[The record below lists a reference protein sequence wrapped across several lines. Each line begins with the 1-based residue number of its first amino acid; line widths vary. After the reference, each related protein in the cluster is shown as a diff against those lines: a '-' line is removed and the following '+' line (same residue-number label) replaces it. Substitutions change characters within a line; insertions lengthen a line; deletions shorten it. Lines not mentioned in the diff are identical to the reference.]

1 MSKDWSTLDT
11 EKLLRTRQDQH
22 EQTTSA
28 GVGGY
33 AVPLGEPI
41 RPATPEP
48 AQKPKSKK
56 KQKKQE
62 K

>member
-1 MSKDWSTLDT
+1 MSTDWSTLDT
-11 EKLLRTRQDQH
+11 EKLLRKRQDQH

-33 AVPLGEPI
+33 AVPLGEPM
-41 RPATPEP
+41 RPAIPSPTSN
-48 AQKPKSKK
+48 PKLKK
-56 KQKKQE
+56 KKKQE

>member
-33 AVPLGEPI
+33 AVPLGEPM
-41 RPATPEP
+41 RPAIPEP
-48 AQKPKSKK
+48 KPKK

>member
-1 MSKDWSTLDT
+1 MSNDWDTLDT
-11 EKLLRTRQDQH
+11 EKLLRKRQDQH

-33 AVPLGEPI
+33 AVPLGGEPM
-41 RPATPEP
+41 RPAVP
-48 AQKPKSKK
+48 APKPKPKK
-56 KQKKQE
+56 KSKKQE